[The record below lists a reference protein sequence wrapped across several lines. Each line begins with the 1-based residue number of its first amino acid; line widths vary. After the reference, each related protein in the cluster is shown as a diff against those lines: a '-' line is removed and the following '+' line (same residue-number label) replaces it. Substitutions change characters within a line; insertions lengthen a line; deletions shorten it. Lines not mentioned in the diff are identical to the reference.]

1 MLVSPVVLVSSV
13 RGSWHQVR
21 RIRSQ
26 VEQKK
31 MVDNSTSSPQGDVF
45 AALGVN
51 ARTALIVLH
60 VTALPLGVFFE
71 MFLIMRLLKKTK
83 KRLWDALTM
92 ALEANQFLT
101 QWPVHKIHQKLSS
114 ITVLLPLIWMI
125 WIICTLS

>member
-1 MLVSPVVLVSSV
+1 
-13 RGSWHQVR
+13 
-21 RIRSQ
+21 
-26 VEQKK
+26 
-31 MVDNSTSSPQGDVF
+31 MVDNSTPSPQGDAF

-51 ARTALIVLH
+51 ARTAFIVLH

-71 MFLIMRLLKKTK
+71 LFLIMRLLKKTK

-114 ITVLLPLIWMI
+114 ITVLLPLIWII
-125 WIICTLS
+125 WIIFTLS

>member
-1 MLVSPVVLVSSV
+1 
-13 RGSWHQVR
+13 
-21 RIRSQ
+21 
-26 VEQKK
+26 

-71 MFLIMRLLKKTK
+71 LFLIMRLLKKTK

-101 QWPVHKIHQKLSS
+101 QWPVLFLHFKISQ
-114 ITVLLPLIWMI
+114 ILPYFFPRFG
-125 WIICTLS
+125 